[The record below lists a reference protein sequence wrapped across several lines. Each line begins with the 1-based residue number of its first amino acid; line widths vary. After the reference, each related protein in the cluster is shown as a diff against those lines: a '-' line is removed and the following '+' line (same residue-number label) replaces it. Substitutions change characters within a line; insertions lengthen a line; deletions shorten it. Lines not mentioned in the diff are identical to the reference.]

1 MIGILNMES
10 VFVDGAR
17 CWFCIACCQWVCFTS
32 RLIYVGKDRAVL
44 KSVLGKETHNMFK
57 WFWAHSIFA
66 LQGVC
71 VWERAEDQW
80 CGITGLSIN
89 TFLVLRYTDNNKYSQ
104 KNSARQLFLCR
115 SIGLLLFTKNKR
127 KSSDGPQHSWW
138 EQWMG
143 LSRLTRILLM
153 MNNEDFNNVFVVSM
167 IDIFTFARI
176 STLPFWA
183 FFPATPQ
190 KSKTHPWSA

>member
-1 MIGILNMES
+1 MFGILNMES
-10 VFVDGAR
+10 VFVDGAK
-17 CWFCIACCQWVCFTS
+17 CWFCIAFCQWVCFTS

-44 KSVLGKETHNMFK
+44 KSVLGKETHNMFM

-71 VWERAEDQW
+71 VRESRGSVVWYYRIIYQHISSSQVYRQQQILTEEFCQTVISVSLYRP
-80 CGITGLSIN
+80 
-89 TFLVLRYTDNNKYSQ
+89 TFIYK
-104 KNSARQLFLCR
+104 K
-115 SIGLLLFTKNKR
+115 KR

-153 MNNEDFNNVFVVSM
+153 MSNEDFNYVFVVSM

-190 KSKTHPWSA
+190 KSKTNPWSA